1 MPADSVRRAEV
12 LRELNRRDCLD
23 RLQRSGVG
31 RVAVCTP
38 DGPVIIPVNYV
49 MDDETVVVRTAPYTL
64 LAGHAWDQ
72 AAFEI
77 DDLDHD
83 MRRGWSVLVVGQAA
97 PVEDPDEIAESQRL
111 SELMPW
117 APGSR
122 NMFIRITPQRITG
135 REVAF

>member
-23 RLQRSGVG
+23 LLQGSGVG

>member
-23 RLQRSGVG
+23 RLPGSGVG

>member
-23 RLQRSGVG
+23 RLQGSGVG

>member
-1 MPADSVRRAEV
+1 MPADNVRRAEV

-23 RLQRSGVG
+23 RIQGSGVG

>member
-23 RLQRSGVG
+23 LLQGSGVG

-49 MDDETVVVRTAPYTL
+49 LDDETVVVRTAPYTL

>member
-23 RLQRSGVG
+23 RLQGSGVG

-49 MDDETVVVRTAPYTL
+49 LDDETVVVRTAPYTL

>member
-1 MPADSVRRAEV
+1 MRADNVRRADV
-12 LRELNRRDCLD
+12 FRELSRQDCLD
-23 RLQRSGVG
+23 RLHRSGVG
-31 RVAVCTP
+31 RVAVCTHE
-38 DGPVIIPVNYV
+38 GPVIILVNYV

-77 DDLDHD
+77 DDLEHD
-83 MRRGWSVLVVGQAA
+83 MRRGWSVLVVGQGS
-97 PVEDPDEIAESQRL
+97 PVDDPDEIADSPLL
-111 SELMPW
+111 SELTPW

-122 NMFIRITPQRITG
+122 NMFIRIAPQRITG